1 MGEVEASGRSGPS
14 CHPKVSQ
21 ELEKEFQEHVRA
33 SCLRPFPPLY
43 FTVGVVEEVAELAQ
57 ELEQGGHG
65 VVGELGDVL
74 WYVYALCNSL
84 EGVTPCL
91 PSPLELSNNPPAWPP
106 SSSSS
111 SLPPSSLLL
120 ASVGQLAGSIKKWSR
135 GDKEWKQ
142 FQPRVQKQVM
152 VVDDR
157 VVTEV
162 TVVTSDCSDF
172 SD

>member
-1 MGEVEASGRSGPS
+1 MGDVEASVISPPG
-14 CHPKVSQ
+14 HPKVSQ

-91 PSPLELSNNPPAWPP
+91 PSPLELSNNPASSPA
-106 SSSSS
+106 SF
-111 SLPPSSLLL
+111 LLGC
-120 ASVGQLAGSIKKWSR
+120 VGQLAGSLKKWSR
-135 GDKEWKQ
+135 GDKEWME
-142 FQPRVQKQVM
+142 FQPRVQKQVN
-152 VVDDR
+152 DGGGQG
-157 VVTEV
+157 
-162 TVVTSDCSDF
+162 
-172 SD
+172 